1 VLLEGISAQENLA
14 KRNLSNRPAQKRDHV
29 LNTSTSRFGFAR
41 QSSVINTKTST
52 RQRGQPV
59 QSRILLVED
68 NPDHALVASRVLE
81 RAGFTATVAETGELG
96 ISHALSGEFD
106 LVLLD
111 YGLPDM
117 DGLKVLEAILGC
129 GVPVVFVTGRA
140 DAKLAVDALRAGAA
154 NYIVKDSHYVSRL
167 PQVAKET
174 LEKLRDTARLNGLRV
189 TLEHS
194 ASTNTSEH
202 TSENTADTNL
212 RNALGRTI
220 PNEAIV
226 VRHRSGDYLILA
238 RDTLPERLEGL
249 PEDLKVRFV
258 PFSLDG
264 TSSLAD
270 LLV

>member
-1 VLLEGISAQENLA
+1 
-14 KRNLSNRPAQKRDHV
+14 
-29 LNTSTSRFGFAR
+29 
-41 QSSVINTKTST
+41 
-52 RQRGQPV
+52 V
-59 QSRILLVED
+59 QNRILLVED

-81 RAGFTATVAETGELG
+81 RAGFTASVAETGELG

-189 TLEHS
+189 TLETREDADADS
-194 ASTNTSEH
+194 A
-202 TSENTADTNL
+202 L
-212 RNALGRTI
+212 RNALGRAI
-220 PNEAIV
+220 PSEAIV

-238 RDTLPERLEGL
+238 RDSLPERLEGL
-249 PEDLKVRFV
+249 PDDLKVHFA
-258 PFSLDG
+258 PFALDG
-264 TSSLAD
+264 NSSLAD
-270 LLV
+270 LLG

>member
-1 VLLEGISAQENLA
+1 M
-14 KRNLSNRPAQKRDHV
+14 
-29 LNTSTSRFGFAR
+29 LN
-41 QSSVINTKTST
+41 
-52 RQRGQPV
+52 
-59 QSRILLVED
+59 RILLVED
-68 NPDHALVASRVLE
+68 NPDHALVAGRVLE

-189 TLEHS
+189 TLE
-194 ASTNTSEH
+194 TRDSE
-202 TSENTADTNL
+202 ADIAL
-212 RNALGRTI
+212 RNALGRTV
-220 PNEAIV
+220 PGEAIV

-238 RDTLPERLEGL
+238 RDALPERLEGL
-249 PEDLKVRFV
+249 PDDLKVQFA
-258 PFSLDG
+258 PFALDG
-264 TSSLAD
+264 NSSLAD
-270 LLV
+270 LLG

>member
-1 VLLEGISAQENLA
+1 
-14 KRNLSNRPAQKRDHV
+14 
-29 LNTSTSRFGFAR
+29 
-41 QSSVINTKTST
+41 
-52 RQRGQPV
+52 V
-59 QSRILLVED
+59 QNRILLVED

-81 RAGFTATVAETGELG
+81 RAGFTASVAETGELG

-189 TLEHS
+189 TLETKEDADADS
-194 ASTNTSEH
+194 A
-202 TSENTADTNL
+202 L
-212 RNALGRTI
+212 RNALGRAI
-220 PNEAIV
+220 PSEAIV

-238 RDTLPERLEGL
+238 RDSLPERLEGL
-249 PEDLKVRFV
+249 PDDLKVHFA
-258 PFSLDG
+258 PFALDG
-264 TSSLAD
+264 NSSLAD
-270 LLV
+270 LLG

>member
-1 VLLEGISAQENLA
+1 VLEGRQT
-14 KRNLSNRPAQKRDHV
+14 V
-29 LNTSTSRFGFAR
+29 LN
-41 QSSVINTKTST
+41 
-52 RQRGQPV
+52 
-59 QSRILLVED
+59 RILLVED
-68 NPDHALVASRVLE
+68 NPDHALVAGRVLE

-189 TLEHS
+189 TLE
-194 ASTNTSEH
+194 TGDD
-202 TSENTADTNL
+202 TAL
-212 RNALGRTI
+212 RNALGRSI

-226 VRHRSGDYLILA
+226 IRHRSGDYLILA
-238 RDTLPERLEGL
+238 RDALPERLEGL
-249 PEDLKVRFV
+249 PDDLTVHFA
-258 PFSLDG
+258 PFALDG
-264 TSSLAD
+264 NSSLAD
-270 LLV
+270 LLG

>member
-1 VLLEGISAQENLA
+1 MHN
-14 KRNLSNRPAQKRDHV
+14 
-29 LNTSTSRFGFAR
+29 
-41 QSSVINTKTST
+41 
-52 RQRGQPV
+52 
-59 QSRILLVED
+59 RILLVED
-68 NPDHALVASRVLE
+68 NPDHALVAGRVLE
-81 RAGFTATVAETGELG
+81 RAGFAATVAETGELG

-189 TLEHS
+189 TLENADNDDSH
-194 ASTNTSEH
+194 AEH
-202 TSENTADTNL
+202 DTTL
-212 RNALGRTI
+212 RNALGRSI
-220 PNEAIV
+220 PSEAIV

-249 PEDLKVRFV
+249 PDDLKVHFA
-258 PFSLDG
+258 PFALDG
-264 TSSLAD
+264 NSSLAD
-270 LLV
+270 LLG

>member
-1 VLLEGISAQENLA
+1 MHN
-14 KRNLSNRPAQKRDHV
+14 
-29 LNTSTSRFGFAR
+29 
-41 QSSVINTKTST
+41 
-52 RQRGQPV
+52 
-59 QSRILLVED
+59 RILLVED
-68 NPDHALVASRVLE
+68 NPDHALVAGRVLE
-81 RAGFTATVAETGELG
+81 RAGFAATVAETGELG

-189 TLEHS
+189 TLE
-194 ASTNTSEH
+194 TQED
-202 TSENTADTNL
+202 ADTGADIAL
-212 RNALGRTI
+212 RNALGRTV
-220 PNEAIV
+220 PGEAIV

-238 RDTLPERLEGL
+238 RDALPERLEGL
-249 PEDLKVRFV
+249 PDDLKVHFA
-258 PFSLDG
+258 PFALDG
-264 TSSLAD
+264 NSSLAD
-270 LLV
+270 LLG

>member
-1 VLLEGISAQENLA
+1 VLEGRQT
-14 KRNLSNRPAQKRDHV
+14 V
-29 LNTSTSRFGFAR
+29 LN
-41 QSSVINTKTST
+41 
-52 RQRGQPV
+52 
-59 QSRILLVED
+59 RILLVED
-68 NPDHALVASRVLE
+68 NPDHALVAGRVLE

-189 TLEHS
+189 TLETKEDS
-194 ASTNTSEH
+194 D
-202 TSENTADTNL
+202 ADTAL
-212 RNALGRTI
+212 RNALGRTV
-220 PNEAIV
+220 PSEAIV

-249 PEDLKVRFV
+249 PDDLNVQFK
-258 PFSLDG
+258 PFTLDG

-270 LLV
+270 LLG

>member
-1 VLLEGISAQENLA
+1 VLEGRQT
-14 KRNLSNRPAQKRDHV
+14 V
-29 LNTSTSRFGFAR
+29 LN
-41 QSSVINTKTST
+41 
-52 RQRGQPV
+52 
-59 QSRILLVED
+59 RILLVED
-68 NPDHALVASRVLE
+68 NPDHALVAGRVLE

-189 TLEHS
+189 TLETKEDS
-194 ASTNTSEH
+194 D
-202 TSENTADTNL
+202 ADTAL
-212 RNALGRTI
+212 RNALGRTV
-220 PNEAIV
+220 PSEAIV

-238 RDTLPERLEGL
+238 RDALPERLEGL
-249 PEDLKVRFV
+249 PDDLKVHFA
-258 PFSLDG
+258 PFALDG
-264 TSSLAD
+264 NSSLAD
-270 LLV
+270 LLG

>member
-1 VLLEGISAQENLA
+1 
-14 KRNLSNRPAQKRDHV
+14 
-29 LNTSTSRFGFAR
+29 
-41 QSSVINTKTST
+41 
-52 RQRGQPV
+52 V

-189 TLEHS
+189 TLEDKPEDT
-194 ASTNTSEH
+194 AD
-202 TSENTADTNL
+202 TADTNL

-249 PEDLKVRFV
+249 PEDLKVRFA

>member
-1 VLLEGISAQENLA
+1 VLEGRQT
-14 KRNLSNRPAQKRDHV
+14 V
-29 LNTSTSRFGFAR
+29 LN
-41 QSSVINTKTST
+41 
-52 RQRGQPV
+52 
-59 QSRILLVED
+59 RILLVED
-68 NPDHALVASRVLE
+68 NPDHALVAGRVLE

-189 TLEHS
+189 TLES
-194 ASTNTSEH
+194 KEDSD
-202 TSENTADTNL
+202 ADTNL
-212 RNALGRTI
+212 RNALGRTV
-220 PNEAIV
+220 PSEAIV

-238 RDTLPERLEGL
+238 RDALPERLEGL
-249 PEDLKVRFV
+249 PDDLKVHFA
-258 PFSLDG
+258 PFALDG
-264 TSSLAD
+264 NSSLAD
-270 LLV
+270 LLG

>member
-1 VLLEGISAQENLA
+1 MHN
-14 KRNLSNRPAQKRDHV
+14 
-29 LNTSTSRFGFAR
+29 
-41 QSSVINTKTST
+41 
-52 RQRGQPV
+52 
-59 QSRILLVED
+59 RILLVED
-68 NPDHALVASRVLE
+68 NPDHALVAGRVLE
-81 RAGFTATVAETGELG
+81 RAGFAATVAETGELG
-96 ISHALSGEFD
+96 ISHALSGEVD

-174 LEKLRDTARLNGLRV
+174 LEKLRDTARLNGLRI
-189 TLEHS
+189 TLETKED
-194 ASTNTSEH
+194 AE
-202 TSENTADTNL
+202 ADTAL
-212 RNALGRTI
+212 RNALGRTV
-220 PNEAIV
+220 PSDAIV

-249 PEDLKVRFV
+249 PDDLRVHFA
-258 PFSLDG
+258 PFALDG
-264 TSSLAD
+264 NSSLAD
-270 LLV
+270 LLG

>member
-1 VLLEGISAQENLA
+1 VLEGRQT
-14 KRNLSNRPAQKRDHV
+14 V
-29 LNTSTSRFGFAR
+29 LN
-41 QSSVINTKTST
+41 
-52 RQRGQPV
+52 
-59 QSRILLVED
+59 RILLVED
-68 NPDHALVASRVLE
+68 NPDHALVAGRVLE

-189 TLEHS
+189 TLE
-194 ASTNTSEH
+194 TNEDSD
-202 TSENTADTNL
+202 ADTAL
-212 RNALGRTI
+212 RNALGRTV
-220 PNEAIV
+220 PGEAIV

-238 RDTLPERLEGL
+238 RDALPERLEGL
-249 PEDLKVRFV
+249 PDDLKIHFA
-258 PFSLDG
+258 PFALDG
-264 TSSLAD
+264 NSSLAD
-270 LLV
+270 LLG

>member
-1 VLLEGISAQENLA
+1 VLEGRQT
-14 KRNLSNRPAQKRDHV
+14 V
-29 LNTSTSRFGFAR
+29 LN
-41 QSSVINTKTST
+41 
-52 RQRGQPV
+52 
-59 QSRILLVED
+59 RILLVED
-68 NPDHALVASRVLE
+68 NPDHALVAGRVLE

-189 TLEHS
+189 TLE
-194 ASTNTSEH
+194 TKEDPD
-202 TSENTADTNL
+202 ADTAL
-212 RNALGRTI
+212 RNALGRTV
-220 PNEAIV
+220 PSEAIV

-238 RDTLPERLEGL
+238 RDALPERLEGL
-249 PEDLKVRFV
+249 PDDLTVHFA
-258 PFSLDG
+258 PFALDG
-264 TSSLAD
+264 NSSLAD
-270 LLV
+270 LLG

>member
-1 VLLEGISAQENLA
+1 
-14 KRNLSNRPAQKRDHV
+14 
-29 LNTSTSRFGFAR
+29 
-41 QSSVINTKTST
+41 
-52 RQRGQPV
+52 V
-59 QSRILLVED
+59 QNRILLVED

-81 RAGFTATVAETGELG
+81 RAGFSASVAETGELG

-189 TLEHS
+189 TLETKEDS
-194 ASTNTSEH
+194 D
-202 TSENTADTNL
+202 ADTTL

-220 PNEAIV
+220 PSEAIV

-249 PEDLKVRFV
+249 PDDLKVHFA
-258 PFSLDG
+258 PFALDG
-264 TSSLAD
+264 NSSLAD
-270 LLV
+270 LLG

>member
-1 VLLEGISAQENLA
+1 VLKGRQT
-14 KRNLSNRPAQKRDHV
+14 V
-29 LNTSTSRFGFAR
+29 LN
-41 QSSVINTKTST
+41 
-52 RQRGQPV
+52 
-59 QSRILLVED
+59 RILLVED
-68 NPDHALVASRVLE
+68 NPDHALVAGRVLE

-189 TLEHS
+189 TLEIKEDS
-194 ASTNTSEH
+194 D
-202 TSENTADTNL
+202 ADTAL
-212 RNALGRTI
+212 RNALGRTV
-220 PNEAIV
+220 PGEAIV

-238 RDTLPERLEGL
+238 KDTLPERLEGL
-249 PEDLKVRFV
+249 PDDLKVHFA
-258 PFSLDG
+258 PFALDG
-264 TSSLAD
+264 NSSLAD
-270 LLV
+270 LLG